1 MQFNEILDKEG
12 IDQVALKTNISLDNL
27 IYLSEEN
34 FEGLNRVKALGFLLI
49 LEREYPNV
57 DVSSLRENIKLYFDE
72 HKPADENVVMISK
85 DRMEEGGFS
94 FFKWFIIL
102 ALLGG
107 GYYFYSQ
114 GQLNGLIE
122 TIEEKKDFFDNDKA
136 LESNVT
142 EEEAGHV
149 RIQESKNEQV
159 AIATPIEP
167 TEKKI
172 SLIGEESKKDLNITK
187 NVINENN
194 NSINVQKETTTE
206 LEQSAESVVQEV
218 VASAEDAVAKT
229 VEEVVSAE
237 TNNTLNSTVV
247 SLIKTITINPTRGM
261 LWYGFINLDTKKKRE
276 FMKKVSTPFDIK
288 DGRWLLVTG
297 HGYVDIVSDIETLE
311 LADRNKHYFYIDSHE
326 LRVLSKQ
333 EFRAMNGRRGW

>member
-167 TEKKI
+167 TEKKF
-172 SLIGEESKKDLNITK
+172 L
-187 NVINENN
+187 
-194 NSINVQKETTTE
+194 
-206 LEQSAESVVQEV
+206 
-218 VASAEDAVAKT
+218 
-229 VEEVVSAE
+229 
-237 TNNTLNSTVV
+237 
-247 SLIKTITINPTRGM
+247 
-261 LWYGFINLDTKKKRE
+261 
-276 FMKKVSTPFDIK
+276 
-288 DGRWLLVTG
+288 
-297 HGYVDIVSDIETLE
+297 
-311 LADRNKHYFYIDSHE
+311 
-326 LRVLSKQ
+326 
-333 EFRAMNGRRGW
+333 